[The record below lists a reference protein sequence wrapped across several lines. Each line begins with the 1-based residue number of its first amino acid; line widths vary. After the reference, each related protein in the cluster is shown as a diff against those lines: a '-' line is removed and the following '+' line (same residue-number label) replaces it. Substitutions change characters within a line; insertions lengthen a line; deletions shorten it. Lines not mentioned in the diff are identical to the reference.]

1 LASREHA
8 RSLAVAVGLAL
19 ALGPS
24 DGVQARPTSKASAA
38 QLALAAPDSAT
49 MPDLEAPPVPVERT
63 GRGGKPGSRAD
74 ASRGATGWAHTLL
87 QPAFRDPRRRLPRTV
102 RPAGFGETLRVGEH
116 FRFDV
121 TFAGNPAGLAEARI
135 VALEPDPRGGPPR
148 GAPLVRIEGHART
161 SGIVSLLAT
170 VTDDMVTTLDAATG
184 ATISSENVLKYS
196 GWSPVGYK
204 TRITTSAY
212 EGRGSVRI
220 VDVKDGKPRKHLK
233 RGPIDTFD
241 PLSVMAWVRAQ
252 RLEPGERVKAHV
264 VDGVTLMR
272 LEIEGKGTGGLA
284 RMPSIGKALGLG
296 ADDVV
301 KITGTM
307 TRVDVY
313 DQPLPGKRVFK
324 LDAWLSADDRRIP
337 LVMESDMWVGA
348 LRLELSSYDPP
359 PAQGRG
365 AAAAASP

>member
-1 LASREHA
+1 VEHS
-8 RSLAVAVGLAL
+8 RSLEALAFAL
-19 ALGPS
+19 ALVGTDAS
-24 DGVQARPTSKASAA
+24 ARPARGGSKAIAPA
-38 QLALAAPDSAT
+38 QAALAAPDGAL
-49 MPDLEAPPVPVERT
+49 MPDLESPPVPVERT
-63 GRGGKPGSRAD
+63 RDGKRGRESA
-74 ASRGATGWAHTLL
+74 ATIGWSHALL
-87 QPAFRDPRRRLPRTV
+87 HAPFRDPRRRLPRTA
-102 RPAGFGETLRVGEH
+102 RPAPFGDTLQVGEH

-148 GAPLVRIEGHART
+148 GSPILRIQGHART

-170 VTDDMVTTLDAATG
+170 VTDDMVTTVDAATG
-184 ATISSENVLKYS
+184 ATISSENLLVYA

-204 TRITTSAY
+204 RRQTTSAY
-212 EGRGSVRI
+212 EGRGAVRI
-220 VDVKDGKPRKHLK
+220 VDVKDGKTRKHLK

-252 RLEPGERVKAHV
+252 RLEPGERTKAHV
-264 VDGVTLMR
+264 VDGITLMR
-272 LEIEGKGTGGLA
+272 LEIEGKGRGGLE
-284 RMPSIGKALGLG
+284 RMPSIGKALGLR

-307 TRVDVY
+307 TRVDAY

-359 PAQGRG
+359 PAQPV
-365 AAAAASP
+365 AAATAGSP